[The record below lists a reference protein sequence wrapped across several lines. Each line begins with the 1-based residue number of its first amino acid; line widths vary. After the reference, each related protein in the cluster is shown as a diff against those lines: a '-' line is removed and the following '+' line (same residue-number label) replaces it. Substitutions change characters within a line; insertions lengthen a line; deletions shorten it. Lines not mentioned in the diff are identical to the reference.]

1 VSDDALHA
9 VVTYCPAD
17 GLEHVVHVPGVPTVL
32 YVPALNPDR
41 YCPTGHAVLVAIVVF
56 VSGLLHTPVT
66 YWSPV
71 GKEHAVHVPAVPTA
85 LYVPA
90 KNPIK

>member
-17 GLEHVVHVPGVPTVL
+17 GLEHVVHVPGEPIEL

-41 YCPTGHAVLVAIVVF
+41 YCPVEHVDF
-56 VSGLLHTPVT
+56 VPNCVSADGVHTPVT
-66 YWSPV
+66 YCVPE
-71 GKEHAVHVPAVPTA
+71 GDEHAVHVPADPAA
-85 LYVPA
+85 LDVPA
-90 KNPIK
+90 LNPDRY